1 MAQAKPS
8 WVTQVEKERR
18 EKGMVTVPVS
28 TPASAGSASSG
39 GGRQSAGSGG
49 YQAIGDWY
57 GDSQMS
63 AAVQNQLKEY
73 GNAYNAATT
82 DAQRQAAHDAAEAL
96 RAQYGYSGG
105 VDGSQTILL
114 PQQQQ
119 TYRPSYSK
127 PSYVNRYQDL
137 IDQLTGQIVDRDPF
151 SYNYQDDPLWQQLQG
166 SYGREGERAMQDTL
180 GQVAAR
186 TGGMAS
192 SYAASAANQANNYY
206 MAQLNDKI
214 PELQQLAYSM
224 YQDDADKDRLNLQM
238 IQALES
244 GDYAKYQDLLAQ
256 YNTDRSFDYNAWR
269 DQIADSRYDTQ
280 WDYEVGRDQVS
291 DDRYSQ
297 ETAYEQAL
305 NRWKLTGTVSAADAA
320 ILGVPAGTG
329 YGVYQAASGGSK
341 GGSGGS
347 KSAGS
352 GTGEGDESIYETLK
366 SRGATDYGTAFAWLI
381 QQGHGST
388 AADQMARYY
397 EETYLPG
404 SGTDE
409 YEGATVDLA
418 SVISLGYGPVS
429 EARLA
434 ELEASGEIESYVENG
449 KIKFRRVDRGGGDR
463 RYDAFD
469 LFVGGN

>member
-28 TPASAGSASSG
+28 TPASAGSTSSG
-39 GGRQSAGSGG
+39 GSRQSAGSGG

-105 VDGSQTILL
+105 VDGSDTIIL
-114 PQQQQ
+114 PQKQQQ
-119 TYRPSYSK
+119 TYQPSYSR
-127 PSYVNRYQDL
+127 PSYVNQYQDL

-244 GDYAKYQDLLAQ
+244 GDYAKYQDLLSQ

-269 DQIADSRYDTQ
+269 DQIADSRYDAQ

-329 YGVYQAASGGSK
+329 YGVYQAAT
-341 GGSGGS
+341 GGS
-347 KSAGS
+347 KSSAGGS
-352 GTGEGDESIYETLK
+352 TGANKSTGNGTGEGDESDYDGLFAAASRSTSPQNYISSHYKEYGFTSSSGLSGAYENWM
-366 SRGATDYGTAFAWLI
+366 GAG
-381 QQGHGST
+381 
-388 AADQMARYY
+388 
-397 EETYLPG
+397 
-404 SGTDE
+404 GTDPKLDYDE
-409 YEGATVDLA
+409 DEGVFTFNGVSYHRVSDLA
-418 SVISLGYGPVS
+418 EVLEGMRLTSAQREQVRKKLAQHGFDIS
-429 EARLA
+429 
-434 ELEASGEIESYVENG
+434 
-449 KIKFRRVDRGGGDR
+449 
-463 RYDAFD
+463 FD
-469 LFVGGN
+469 